1 MQERE
6 SLLRE
11 GFARARE
18 ALKSQFAL
26 SRDWRFSSAR
36 RALDAAEAY
45 LRRPPRIAVIGE
57 QNSGKS
63 SLINMLLRSSVVPV
77 GALAGVRANL
87 LLHYGG
93 ETALY
98 VIGAD
103 GARARLTSKALAK
116 MASPESRGPAS
127 NTMIYNAWER
137 LPAAPR
143 EGGRT
148 VNPLPE
154 AMRPSKDGAAKLI
167 EIIAPHAFLRSA
179 ELVESRLYPQ
189 DMTPKVLRHVLP
201 VDLAVWCTLGTQAW
215 KETERKTWGRLPS
228 RLRENAILLVGYK
241 DAIGSPKD
249 ESKLL
254 KRLERDA
261 GPFFSGINLISL
273 RRAAEAIGT
282 GDRIGDEA
290 KWQSSGAAALETAI
304 HTRIEALVLR
314 RREKALSFLRKL
326 AALATGSGASPADG
340 EGAPGEIVN
349 HFDSLIRYIEAA
361 SAPAQSGHESEGAA
375 LERESR
381 PPVLHGQEIR

>member
-1 MQERE
+1 MQERK
-6 SLLRE
+6 SLLQDA
-11 GFARARE
+11 FARTRE
-18 ALKSQFAL
+18 TLKAMYALA
-26 SRDWRFSSAR
+26 RDWRFSSGR

-63 SLINMLLRSSVVPV
+63 SLGSMLLRSNVVPV

-98 VIGAD
+98 VIGTD

-137 LPAAPR
+137 QPAASR

-189 DMTPKVLRHVLP
+189 DMTPNVLRHILP

-215 KETERKTWGRLPS
+215 KETERKSWGRLPS
-228 RLRENAILLVGYK
+228 RLRENAILLVSYK

-249 ESKLL
+249 EAKLL

-273 RRAAEAIGT
+273 RRAADAIGT
-282 GDRIGDEA
+282 EDRISDEA

-304 HTRIEALVLR
+304 LTRIETLVLR
-314 RREKALSFLRKL
+314 RREKALTFLRRL
-326 AALATGSGASPADG
+326 AALTTGSDGSPADG
-340 EGAPGEIVN
+340 KPVPGDILN

-361 SAPAQSGHESEGAA
+361 SAPSQSGPESEGAA

-381 PPVLHGQEIR
+381 PPVLYGQEIR